1 MSERAGCLCRVGCD
15 DNVRLEIFW
24 SAFKF
29 TSPICLGAEKME
41 LGIPELWERMQMSA
55 RIMSGETILFIQD
68 AERIISDMNLSFVS
82 CTRSTLQ
89 LIDEKKKVVVTQGL
103 LHLTPFLRSSQ
114 LNFYQV
120 RNLCVDLELD
130 VITPPPVT
138 RAHGHCSLLL
148 SLLTYYHSFPML

>member
-1 MSERAGCLCRVGCD
+1 
-15 DNVRLEIFW
+15 
-24 SAFKF
+24 
-29 TSPICLGAEKME
+29 ME

-89 LIDEKKKVVVTQGL
+89 RIDEKKKVVVTQGL
-103 LHLTPFLRSSQ
+103 LSLTPFLRSSQ

-148 SLLTYYHSFPML
+148 TLV